1 MAYPSR
7 APPPIPRYNQR
18 SAGPGHSGS
27 PGYANEPLQLQTTP
41 APSHTHL
48 SHLYNGPGVGS
59 APISPS
65 NRSPRYKDA
74 SDAHNR

>member
-7 APPPIPRYNQR
+7 APPPVPRHYPRGVGQI
-18 SAGPGHSGS
+18 S
-27 PGYANEPLQLQTTP
+27 PGYANEPLHL
-41 APSHTHL
+41 HTNQAHVRHL
-48 SHLYNGPGVGS
+48 NNGPGVGLGP

-65 NRSPRYKDA
+65 NRSPRYKDS